1 MTSSKQMRKLT
12 LKASAALSAV
22 VLPVLVTSLLG
33 ARGPGRIELG
43 FGPGDSPYIEG
54 FHPYYEVVGARTTHW
69 TTYDAAVA
77 LPLEV
82 HGGPVTISY
91 RYARDFP
98 QTAEVEVRLAERTI
112 DRFSARGGV
121 YQERSVH
128 LASVSESPF
137 VLPILADSHERRN
150 MGLKLDWLRID
161 YGDRATIRLVGF
173 GLWQPLLLIVLV
185 LLTMLALGWTGP
197 KAALLATPSSAI
209 LSIGL
214 WKDPWLTHRFLTGIP
229 LGLALYAGAAVAI
242 GAALLRGG
250 VLSRGTRRLVT
261 TLAVF
266 TFLLRALFVSHPDF
280 YHPDLR
286 THATLVEIVRDGG
299 LDFFIAPARY
309 IEKHDV
315 WVTEAYGQTYA
326 FPYTPAFH
334 LPFTLTTI
342 PYDTLLTWIKFAGAA
357 WSTVPLILVWVLAR
371 RFGVSTWGGVL
382 MAAIPTYTSRLSFA
396 FLPSLFGHAVDLGF
410 ITWLAFNFD
419 RLHERRRW
427 IVGCGLRRFVPSRLR
442 LRRAERESFPR
453 PPGRDRAPEAKAA

>member
-1 MTSSKQMRKLT
+1 MRKLT

-91 RYARDFP
+91 RYANRYARDFP

-112 DRFSARGGV
+112 DCFSARGGV

-137 VLPILADSHERRN
+137 VLPILADSHERWN

-161 YGDRATIRLVGF
+161 YGDRATVRLVGF

-266 TFLLRALFVSHPDF
+266 TFLL
-280 YHPDLR
+280 
-286 THATLVEIVRDGG
+286 
-299 LDFFIAPARY
+299 
-309 IEKHDV
+309 
-315 WVTEAYGQTYA
+315 
-326 FPYTPAFH
+326 
-334 LPFTLTTI
+334 
-342 PYDTLLTWIKFAGAA
+342 
-357 WSTVPLILVWVLAR
+357 
-371 RFGVSTWGGVL
+371 
-382 MAAIPTYTSRLSFA
+382 
-396 FLPSLFGHAVDLGF
+396 
-410 ITWLAFNFD
+410 
-419 RLHERRRW
+419 
-427 IVGCGLRRFVPSRLR
+427 
-442 LRRAERESFPR
+442 
-453 PPGRDRAPEAKAA
+453 

>member
-91 RYARDFP
+91 RYANRCARDFP

-112 DRFSARGGV
+112 DCFSARGGV

-161 YGDRATIRLVGF
+161 YGDRATVRLVGF

-185 LLTMLALGWTGP
+185 LLTMLALG
-197 KAALLATPSSAI
+197 
-209 LSIGL
+209 
-214 WKDPWLTHRFLTGIP
+214 
-229 LGLALYAGAAVAI
+229 
-242 GAALLRGG
+242 
-250 VLSRGTRRLVT
+250 
-261 TLAVF
+261 
-266 TFLLRALFVSHPDF
+266 
-280 YHPDLR
+280 
-286 THATLVEIVRDGG
+286 
-299 LDFFIAPARY
+299 
-309 IEKHDV
+309 
-315 WVTEAYGQTYA
+315 
-326 FPYTPAFH
+326 
-334 LPFTLTTI
+334 
-342 PYDTLLTWIKFAGAA
+342 
-357 WSTVPLILVWVLAR
+357 
-371 RFGVSTWGGVL
+371 
-382 MAAIPTYTSRLSFA
+382 
-396 FLPSLFGHAVDLGF
+396 
-410 ITWLAFNFD
+410 
-419 RLHERRRW
+419 
-427 IVGCGLRRFVPSRLR
+427 
-442 LRRAERESFPR
+442 
-453 PPGRDRAPEAKAA
+453 